1 MIIVIISK
9 ATMTGTIAA
18 FPGLRPATQDAVA
31 ALQTFLQT
39 FLLLVGIGI
48 YLEAPSLVLHFNSE
62 SFDFAF
68 ATFSDVSVGV
78 IYRSTTS

>member
-1 MIIVIISK
+1 MMIIIIISK

-48 YLEAPSLVLHFNSE
+48 
-62 SFDFAF
+62 
-68 ATFSDVSVGV
+68 
-78 IYRSTTS
+78 